1 MSRIIALA
9 PQRKAVLGALDRV
22 AESPVFHSSKRGRE
36 FLRHIVERALA
47 GEFEQLKERCIGS
60 ALFGRPGDYDTGSDS
75 VVRVTA
81 NDVRK
86 RLAAYYDAA
95 GNAEPVTFELPVGS
109 YIPEIHLAPTLDRPP
124 AAPVEPLAA
133 PVVARSRWSA
143 IAGWLVAAVLG
154 LVLLRGW
161 MLKPESPQSRAIATL
176 PWLAMFDG
184 GKTPRLILAD
194 SSMGA
199 LRELHPFPAS
209 VEDYANRKFLTP
221 PTGLRPDLTGV
232 WNSIATRRHTSMASA
247 RVAAEFSPL
256 ALAAGRSPVI
266 LGAREVNLGDFHR
279 GENFILVGGSSSTP
293 WVELFED
300 QMDFDSSSARGRPV
314 RSAQLRPHR
323 NHGSGLCYSL
333 VAARSRRPRARA
345 RNPGHQH
352 GRHRPGRRPRAEY
365 RSDGKP
371 DARLRSGPHKGLREL
386 RDSAE
391 AECHGRVRQFFHRN
405 RHPLHALTTEV
416 INGGT
421 VIKAELNKARGP

>member
-300 QMDFDSSSARGRPV
+300 QMDFVFRFEPGKGTRVEIRHPHAGDPSDLLSYVPTGTTGQAYATLSLLRGLDGRGRVLVIQGTNMEGTDLAAGLALNTEAMESRMRGCGLDPTKASGSFEILLKLNATAGSVSSS
-314 RSAQLRPHR
+314 
-323 NHGSGLCYSL
+323 
-333 VAARSRRPRARA
+333 
-345 RNPGHQH
+345 
-352 GRHRPGRRPRAEY
+352 
-365 RSDGKP
+365 
-371 DARLRSGPHKGLREL
+371 
-386 RDSAE
+386 
-391 AECHGRVRQFFHRN
+391 
-405 RHPLHALTTEV
+405 
-416 INGGT
+416 T
-421 VIKAELNKARGP
+421 VIATHCTL